1 MSKIISIECD
11 AQELRMAVGTAGIT
25 GIAVEKVLSAPVLRE
40 EEGQAW
46 GTPESID
53 ALKDLLKQAGIKAGA
68 AIACVSRNDIELRAI
83 TLPLVDQNELPDMV
97 RFAAPRYFASVNDN
111 WPMDFITMPSHI
123 DGSIDCIVGAISPG
137 LIHKIDTTVTG
148 AGLTLSHM
156 VLRPMVAAAGALSKH
171 PEWNQSTVLFIDLL
185 NDEADVV
192 ISEKGNAVFMRT
204 FYSPTD
210 TEDAQSVKMLA
221 SEVKRTIF
229 SAVAQRPGLNV
240 DQIVV
245 WTKNSLAP
253 FANALSQAVSMPVLM
268 LDPFTMAEKA
278 EIQIAAT
285 TQTVGRFAPVIGAL
299 HFQNESNRLID
310 FANPRKKVEA
320 KRPVGRYI
328 AASVA
333 ALTALG
339 AGLWWYTSNHSALD
353 SEIALLKQAV
363 ESDAPILKSSAK
375 NLADWKNVESFMQG
389 DVLWIDELER
399 LSTQAKDSDTTYF
412 GPTTFSLEPR
422 SKTATINS
430 KFFTTVQDLVP
441 EIQGAYRDEKHMV
454 RGTGLAASQDKQY
467 PVSSDMSITVAL
479 KEVQDPRKVERKA
492 IPAAIEEP
500 ATTASEEP
508 ATTASEQTATTASEQ
523 SETNAPENTATTA
536 AQEPGKPTDTPAA
549 PATPAPENAGLGSA
563 PNQTPSTDPAPL
575 TPPDSGTEPTAVPE
589 PPAVPEVSP
598 NAEPQ
603 VPTTPVVG
611 GQS

>member
-11 AQELRMAVGTAGIT
+11 AQELRLAVGSAGIT
-25 GIAVEKVLSAPVLRE
+25 GIAVEKVLSAPVMRE

-46 GTPESID
+46 GTPESIE
-53 ALKDLLKQAGIKAGA
+53 ALKELLKQAGIKSGA

-111 WPMDFITMPSHI
+111 WPLDFITMPSHI

-156 VLRPMVAAAGALSKH
+156 VLRPMVAAAGALTKH

-299 HFQNESNRLID
+299 HFQNESSRLID

-339 AGLWWYTSNHSALD
+339 AGWWWYSSNHSALD

-399 LSTQAKDSDTTYF
+399 LSTQAKDSDTTFF
-412 GPTTFSLEPR
+412 GPTSFSIEPR
-422 SKTATINS
+422 SKTATVKA

-454 RGTGLAASQDKQY
+454 QGTGLAASQDKKY
-467 PVSSDMSITVAL
+467 PVASDMSITVAL
-479 KEVQDPRKVERKA
+479 NEVKDPRKVERKP
-492 IPAAIEEP
+492 IPVTTEEP
-500 ATTASEEP
+500 ATTGSEG
-508 ATTASEQTATTASEQ
+508 AVQ
-523 SETNAPENTATTA
+523 SSDVP
-536 AQEPGKPTDTPAA
+536 AQE
-549 PATPAPENAGLGSA
+549 NAVVGSS
-563 PNQTPSTDPAPL
+563 PNPTPSTEPAAGVQPN
-575 TPPDSGTEPTAVPE
+575 SGAQ
-589 PPAVPEVSP
+589 PPAVPEPTEVPAVSP
-598 NAEPQ
+598 STEPAPSTEPPQNTEKSPNTEPQAPAQEPQ
-603 VPTTPVVG
+603 VPTTPIVG

>member
-11 AQELRMAVGTAGIT
+11 AQELRLAVGSAGIT
-25 GIAVEKVLSAPVLRE
+25 GIAVEKVLSAPVMRE

-46 GTPESID
+46 GTPESIE
-53 ALKDLLKQAGIKAGA
+53 ALKELLRQAGIKSGA

-111 WPMDFITMPSHI
+111 WPLDFITMPSHI

-156 VLRPMVAAAGALSKH
+156 VLRPMVAAAGALTKH

-210 TEDAQSVKMLA
+210 TEDTQSVKMLA

-299 HFQNESNRLID
+299 HFQNESSRLID

-339 AGLWWYTSNHSALD
+339 AGWWWYSSNHSALD

-399 LSTQAKDSDTTYF
+399 LSTQAKDSDTTFF
-412 GPTTFSLEPR
+412 GPTTFSIEPR
-422 SKTATINS
+422 SKTATIKA

-454 RGTGLAASQDKQY
+454 QGTGLAASQDKKY
-467 PVSSDMSITVAL
+467 PVASDMSITVAL
-479 KEVQDPRKVERKA
+479 NEVKDPRKVERKP
-492 IPAAIEEP
+492 IPVATEEP
-500 ATTASEEP
+500 ATTGSEEAVQSPDVP
-508 ATTASEQTATTASEQ
+508 AQ
-523 SETNAPENTATTA
+523 ENT
-536 AQEPGKPTDTPAA
+536 DV
-549 PATPAPENAGLGSA
+549 GSA
-563 PNQTPSTDPAPL
+563 PTQPPSTEPAP
-575 TPPDSGTEPTAVPE
+575 STEPQA
-589 PPAVPEVSP
+589 PAQ
-598 NAEPQ
+598 EPQ
-603 VPTTPVVG
+603 VPTTPIVG

>member
-11 AQELRMAVGTAGIT
+11 AQELRLAVGSAGIT
-25 GIAVEKVLSAPVLRE
+25 GIAVEKVLSAPVMRE

-46 GTPESID
+46 GTPESIE
-53 ALKDLLKQAGIKAGA
+53 ALKELLKQAGIKSGA

-111 WPMDFITMPSHI
+111 WPLDFITMPSHI

-156 VLRPMVAAAGALSKH
+156 VLRPMVAAAGALTKH

-299 HFQNESNRLID
+299 HFQNESSRLID

-339 AGLWWYTSNHSALD
+339 AGWWWYSSNHSALD

-399 LSTQAKDSDTTYF
+399 LSTQAKDSDTTFF
-412 GPTTFSLEPR
+412 GPTSFSIEPR
-422 SKTATINS
+422 SKTATVKA

-454 RGTGLAASQDKQY
+454 QGTGLAASQDKKY
-467 PVSSDMSITVAL
+467 PVASDMSITVAL
-479 KEVQDPRKVERKA
+479 NEVKDPRKVERKP
-492 IPAAIEEP
+492 IPVTTEEP
-500 ATTASEEP
+500 ATTGSEE
-508 ATTASEQTATTASEQ
+508 AVQ
-523 SETNAPENTATTA
+523 SSDVP
-536 AQEPGKPTDTPAA
+536 AQE
-549 PATPAPENAGLGSA
+549 NADVGSA
-563 PNQTPSTDPAPL
+563 PNPAPSSEPAPSTEPVPSSE
-575 TPPDSGTEPTAVPE
+575 PVPSTEPQAPTE
-589 PPAVPEVSP
+589 
-598 NAEPQ
+598 EPQ
-603 VPTTPVVG
+603 VPTTPIVG

>member
-11 AQELRMAVGTAGIT
+11 AQELRLAVGSAGIT
-25 GIAVEKVLSAPVLRE
+25 GIAVEKVLSAPVMRE

-46 GTPESID
+46 GTPESIE
-53 ALKDLLKQAGIKAGA
+53 ALKELLKQAGIKSGA

-111 WPMDFITMPSHI
+111 WPLDFITMPSHI

-156 VLRPMVAAAGALSKH
+156 VLRPMVAAAGALTKH

-299 HFQNESNRLID
+299 HFQNESSRLID

-339 AGLWWYTSNHSALD
+339 AGWWWYSSNHSALD

-399 LSTQAKDSDTTYF
+399 LSTQAKDSDTTFF
-412 GPTTFSLEPR
+412 GPTSFSIEPR
-422 SKTATINS
+422 SKTATVKA

-454 RGTGLAASQDKQY
+454 QGTGLAASQDKKY
-467 PVSSDMSITVAL
+467 PVASDMSITVAL
-479 KEVQDPRKVERKA
+479 NEVKDPRKVERKP
-492 IPAAIEEP
+492 IPVTTEEP
-500 ATTASEEP
+500 ATTGSEE
-508 ATTASEQTATTASEQ
+508 AVQ
-523 SETNAPENTATTA
+523 SSDVP
-536 AQEPGKPTDTPAA
+536 AQE
-549 PATPAPENAGLGSA
+549 NAVVGSS
-563 PNQTPSTDPAPL
+563 PNPTPSTEPAAGVQPN
-575 TPPDSGTEPTAVPE
+575 SGAQ
-589 PPAVPEVSP
+589 PPAVPEPTEVPAVSP
-598 NAEPQ
+598 STEPAPSTEPPQNTEKSPNTEPQAPAQEPQ
-603 VPTTPVVG
+603 VPTTPIVG

>member
-1 MSKIISIECD
+1 
-11 AQELRMAVGTAGIT
+11 
-25 GIAVEKVLSAPVLRE
+25 
-40 EEGQAW
+40 
-46 GTPESID
+46 
-53 ALKDLLKQAGIKAGA
+53 
-68 AIACVSRNDIELRAI
+68 
-83 TLPLVDQNELPDMV
+83 
-97 RFAAPRYFASVNDN
+97 
-111 WPMDFITMPSHI
+111 
-123 DGSIDCIVGAISPG
+123 
-137 LIHKIDTTVTG
+137 
-148 AGLTLSHM
+148 
-156 VLRPMVAAAGALSKH
+156 MVAAAGALTKH

-299 HFQNESNRLID
+299 HFQNESSRLID

-339 AGLWWYTSNHSALD
+339 AGWWWYSSNHSALD

-399 LSTQAKDSDTTYF
+399 LSTQAKDSDTTFF
-412 GPTTFSLEPR
+412 GPTSFSIEPR
-422 SKTATINS
+422 SKTATVKA

-454 RGTGLAASQDKQY
+454 QGTGLAASQDKKY
-467 PVSSDMSITVAL
+467 PVASDMSITVAL
-479 KEVQDPRKVERKA
+479 NEVKDPRKVERKP
-492 IPAAIEEP
+492 IPVTTEEP
-500 ATTASEEP
+500 ATTGSEG
-508 ATTASEQTATTASEQ
+508 AVQ
-523 SETNAPENTATTA
+523 SSDVP
-536 AQEPGKPTDTPAA
+536 AQE
-549 PATPAPENAGLGSA
+549 NAVVGSS
-563 PNQTPSTDPAPL
+563 PNPTPSTEPAAGVQPN
-575 TPPDSGTEPTAVPE
+575 SGAQ
-589 PPAVPEVSP
+589 PPAVPEPTEVPAVSP
-598 NAEPQ
+598 STEPAPSTEPPQNTEKSPNTEPQAPAQEPQ
-603 VPTTPVVG
+603 VPTTPIVG

>member
-11 AQELRMAVGTAGIT
+11 AQELRLAVGSAGIT
-25 GIAVEKVLSAPVLRE
+25 GIAVEKVLSAPVMRE

-46 GTPESID
+46 GTPESIE
-53 ALKDLLKQAGIKAGA
+53 ALKELLKQAGIKSGA

-111 WPMDFITMPSHI
+111 WPLDFITMPSHI

-156 VLRPMVAAAGALSKH
+156 VLRPMVAAAGALTKH

-299 HFQNESNRLID
+299 HFQNESSRLID

-339 AGLWWYTSNHSALD
+339 AGWWWYSSNHSALD

-399 LSTQAKDSDTTYF
+399 LSTQAKDSDTTFF
-412 GPTTFSLEPR
+412 GPTSFSIEPR
-422 SKTATINS
+422 SKTATVKA

-454 RGTGLAASQDKQY
+454 QGTGLAASQDKKY
-467 PVSSDMSITVAL
+467 PVASDMSITVAL
-479 KEVQDPRKVERKA
+479 NEVKDPRKVERKP
-492 IPAAIEEP
+492 IPVTTEEP
-500 ATTASEEP
+500 ATTGSEE
-508 ATTASEQTATTASEQ
+508 AVQ
-523 SETNAPENTATTA
+523 SSDVP
-536 AQEPGKPTDTPAA
+536 AQE
-549 PATPAPENAGLGSA
+549 NADVGSA
-563 PNQTPSTDPAPL
+563 PNPAPSSEPAPSTEPVPSSEPVLSTEPAP
-575 TPPDSGTEPTAVPE
+575 STEPVPSTE
-589 PPAVPEVSP
+589 PQAPTE
-598 NAEPQ
+598 EPQ
-603 VPTTPVVG
+603 VPTTPIVG